1 MARTR
6 NSSTSSPR
14 QLKLPRS
21 VEVAGC
27 RVAVRVTR
35 LQDTYGQFTFDDRL
49 IEIDRDH
56 LRDDPAEALNTLR
69 HELMEAALLLSGV
82 GFMERYD
89 QEPVVRAMEQVF
101 FPAWEKLLAKVG
113 V

>member
-14 QLKLPRS
+14 PLRLPRS
-21 VEVAGC
+21 IDVAGS
-27 RVAVRVTR
+27 RVQIRVTP
-35 LQDTYGQFTFDDRL
+35 LVDTYGQFTFDDRL

-56 LRDDPAEALNTLR
+56 LRDDPKSALNTLR
-69 HELMEAALLLSGV
+69 HEVMEAALLLSGV
-82 GFMERYD
+82 GFMEKYD

-101 FPAWEKLLAKVG
+101 FPAWEKLLSKVG
-113 V
+113 M

>member
-14 QLKLPRS
+14 RLKLPRS

-56 LRDDPAEALNTLR
+56 LRDDPDEALMTLR

-89 QEPVVRAMEQVF
+89 QEPVVRALEQVF

>member
-1 MARTR
+1 MR
-6 NSSTSSPR
+6 
-14 QLKLPRS
+14 LPRS
-21 VEVAGC
+21 IDVAGS
-27 RVAVRVTR
+27 RVQIRVSR
-35 LQDTYGQFTFDDRL
+35 LQDAYGQFTFDDRL

-89 QEPVVRAMEQVF
+89 QEPVVRALEQVF